1 MEQEKRL
8 SKADKAYDNK
18 DFIHSRDGRT
28 IRILSE
34 YLYPEQYFN
43 SHNVN
48 RVVVF
53 YGSARSVPMAQWNE
67 TAMDLQEQLKN
78 ASGDE
83 KISIQKKIEF
93 HEKKKLI
100 SKYYDECEEIAY
112 RFGKWSMGLP
122 EEKRFDICTGG
133 GPGMME
139 AANKG
144 AKRSGCNSIGL
155 NISLPFEQEPNQFIT
170 PSLNFEF
177 HYFFMRKFW
186 FVNLAKALVAMPG
199 GFGTMDELFEN
210 LTLIQ
215 TKKLTRKVPVLL
227 YPKVFWQ
234 NLIDFDYFLDMGMI
248 SKSDLELF
256 HYAETPDEAVDFLIS
271 ELSRLENL

>member
-1 MEQEKRL
+1 METEKRL
-8 SKADKAYDNK
+8 GKADKAYDNK
-18 DFIHSRDGRT
+18 EFMHSHDGRT

-53 YGSARSVPMAQWNE
+53 YGSARSVSTADWH
-67 TAMDLQEQLKN
+67 AMDKSLQEQLAI

-83 KISIQKKIEF
+83 KIALQKKIEF
-93 HEKKKLI
+93 HQKKKQI

-112 RFGKWSMGLP
+112 RFGKWSIGLP
-122 EEKRFDICTGG
+122 QEKRFDICTGG

-144 AKRSGCNSIGL
+144 AQRAGCNSIGL
-155 NISLPFEQEPNQFIT
+155 NISLPFEQEPNQYIT

-215 TKKLTRKVPVLL
+215 TKKLTRPVPVLL

-248 SKSDLELF
+248 SKSDLDLF
-256 HYAETPDEAVDFLIS
+256 HYANTPDEAVDFLIS

>member
-8 SKADKAYDNK
+8 GKANKAYDNK

-53 YGSARSVPMAQWNE
+53 YGSARSVPMLQWNA
-67 TAMDLQEQLKN
+67 TAKELHEQLSN
-78 ASGDE
+78 AKGDE
-83 KISIQKKIEF
+83 KILIQKKIEF
-93 HEKKKLI
+93 HERKKLV
-100 SKYYDECEEIAY
+100 SRYYDECEEIAY

-215 TKKLTRKVPVLL
+215 TKKLTRQVPVLL

-234 NLIDFDYFLDMGMI
+234 KLIDFDYFLDMGMI
-248 SKSDLELF
+248 SKSDLDLF
-256 HYAETPDEAVDFLIS
+256 HYANTPDEAVDFLIS

>member
-1 MEQEKRL
+1 MEKETRL
-8 SKADKAYDNK
+8 GKADKAYDNK
-18 DFIHSRDGRT
+18 DFLHSRDGRT
-28 IRILSE
+28 LRILSE
-34 YLYPEQYFN
+34 YLYPEKYFN

-53 YGSARSVPMAQWNE
+53 YGSARSVSQVDWNA
-67 TAMDLQEQLKN
+67 TARDLQTQLTN
-78 ASGDE
+78 ATGDE
-83 KISIQKKIEF
+83 KIAIQKKIEF
-93 HEKKKLI
+93 HDRKKLI

-112 RFGKWSMGLP
+112 RFGKWSMELP
-122 EEKRFDICTGG
+122 EEKRYDICTGG

-215 TKKLTRKVPVLL
+215 TKKLTRQVPVLL
-227 YPKVFWQ
+227 YPKVYWQ
-234 NLIDFDYFLDMGMI
+234 KLIDFDYFLDMGMI
-248 SKSDLELF
+248 SKSDLDLF
-256 HYAETPDEAVDFLIS
+256 HFANTPDEAVDFLIS
-271 ELSRLENL
+271 ELSNV